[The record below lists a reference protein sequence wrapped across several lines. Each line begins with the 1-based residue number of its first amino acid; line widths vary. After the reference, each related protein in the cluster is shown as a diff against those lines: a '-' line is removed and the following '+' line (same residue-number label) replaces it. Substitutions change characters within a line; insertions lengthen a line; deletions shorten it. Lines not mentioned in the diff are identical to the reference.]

1 MIRALTI
8 RFAIMCVGLSLWV
21 AAANLLH
28 VPGVLA
34 WVVLLTYMG
43 AGVVIIG
50 NYCAAHEDEI
60 PTRSQRRQH
69 RRH

>member
-8 RFAIMCVGLSLWV
+8 RFAIICVGLSMWV

-28 VPGVLA
+28 VPGALA
-34 WVVLLTYMG
+34 WVVLIAYMG

-50 NYCAAHEDEI
+50 NYCAAHEEEI
-60 PTRSQRRQH
+60 PTRSQRRRH
-69 RRH
+69 RHR